1 MQIATLNLTKK
12 YFRRRCP
19 RGAYCGK
26 YTAFILDSIQ
36 SAPLLR
42 FQNIRRF
49 LGFCPRPPSRLRLWT
64 PLGDGSPR
72 PPNLFGKILRALMPS
87 FICFFHFLR
96 GKLQVNVARL
106 TWGER
111 EKRVAFRAG
120 RVLYVS
126 FAIGFSSTRLFI
138 SVFGNFE
145 SSHLFLVAIL
155 RARLTY
161 RYGIY
166 LIAVHTRVRQ

>member
-1 MQIATLNLTKK
+1 
-12 YFRRRCP
+12 
-19 RGAYCGK
+19 
-26 YTAFILDSIQ
+26 
-36 SAPLLR
+36 
-42 FQNIRRF
+42 
-49 LGFCPRPPSRLRLWT
+49 
-64 PLGDGSPR
+64 
-72 PPNLFGKILRALMPS
+72 
-87 FICFFHFLR
+87 
-96 GKLQVNVARL
+96 VNVARL

-138 SVFGNFE
+138 SVLGNFE